1 VEMSKPIS
9 QGRRIGFD
17 FGEKRIG
24 VAASDAASI
33 LVSPYATLLNDH
45 QLPQKL
51 KGLFAEIEPIYVVI
65 GNPIHLS
72 GTESSKSALAMEFG
86 IMMKSY
92 FSGPIYLVDERMSTQ
107 NAYSQM
113 REIGKNERQSK
124 SVIDQIAAVT
134 ILESAMHNERS
145 GSAVGIA
152 I

>member
-1 VEMSKPIS
+1 MTKPVA

-24 VAASDAASI
+24 VATSDAASI
-33 LVSPYATLLNDH
+33 LVSPHETILNDD
-45 QLPQKL
+45 QLPLKL
-51 KGLFAEIEPIYVVI
+51 KDIFAEIKPIYVVI

-72 GTESSKSALAMEFG
+72 GSESAKSVSAMEFG
-86 IMMKSY
+86 VMIKSY
-92 FSGPIYLVDERMSTQ
+92 FSGPIYMVDERMSTQ

-113 REIGKNERQSK
+113 RKIGKSEKQSK

-134 ILESAMHNERS
+134 ILESALHNEKS
-145 GSAVGIA
+145 GSSVGIL

>member
-1 VEMSKPIS
+1 MIKPVA

-24 VAASDAASI
+24 VANSDAASI
-33 LVSPYATLLNDH
+33 LVSPHATILNDD

-51 KGLFAEIEPIYVVI
+51 RDIFAEIKPIYVVI

-72 GTESSKSALAMEFG
+72 GSESAKSVSAMEFG
-86 IMMKSY
+86 VMIKSF
-92 FSGPIYLVDERMSTQ
+92 FSGPIYMVDERMSTQ

-113 REIGKNERQSK
+113 RNIGKSEKESK
-124 SVIDQIAAVT
+124 FVIDQIAAVT
-134 ILESAMHNERS
+134 ILESALHNEKS
-145 GSAVGIA
+145 GSSVGIL